1 MSESHYFDIKQ
12 EQAGIN
18 DLNKFGVTNLI
29 DMLAGGDVL
38 KWDSVLKLEYSV
50 AWLKIRMVL
59 ANNKFQ
65 RNYNKV
71 LNEKTKRK

>member
-1 MSESHYFDIKQ
+1 
-12 EQAGIN
+12 
-18 DLNKFGVTNLI
+18 
-29 DMLAGGDVL
+29 MLAGGDVL

-65 RNYNKV
+65 RNYNKI